1 MSTVSSK
8 SKKVQYSVQRELS
21 DGSLNRISVRVPYFS
36 KDDIH
41 VYVSDIE
48 IKDTT
53 VEGSKYT
60 WRWDGDYIAITPNV
74 DQGIEVLVR
83 RITPIDEAIHIFDGR
98 SEFDDQSMDENFQQ
112 LIYIA
117 QEYSEGSGI
126 KDVFSD
132 INMHGYKI
140 KNVGWATDDDDV
152 VTYGQ
157 YKKDAEGAHQAKEEA
172 KDNANKAKTYMTT
185 AQSSA
190 GTAVSAS
197 NRSEAILE
205 LVTHLESEAQAHA
218 ETAENAKNVSVQ
230 IKDELSTGLDNLQ
243 QISEPVRIV
252 AANIGSVITDANSI
266 DSINIVSSDLEGSL
280 SDVIFDDYGDLGRPG
295 DPVASISGGNIKVV
309 SDNIDAVRDN
319 SSNMTHIVKVSTTI
333 DQFPSMIESI
343 NGIKVQAQEARDL
356 AKKWANHIGSPVESG
371 EYSAKHYAN
380 EAKKNADKTS
390 ADLTAITQAKEQAI
404 VDVNNAKTKAITA
417 VNDAGSTQTVLVESE
432 GDTQIQAVRAVG
444 VEQKG
449 AVEVAGTQQVNR
461 VQAEADKQTKAVTTA
476 GTTAVNTIKT
486 EGGKQVELATAQ
498 ATLATTKAKE
508 AEDDAVQAH
517 QSAVEASTSARNAN
531 SSATAAGAS
540 ATQAR
545 GSETAARTS
554 ADNAALSKTAA
565 ELAAQKAQEVVG
577 KVDAFS
583 KAETTALLAKKLDTA
598 VFDGF
603 VDYGDLGNQ

>member
-8 SKKVQYSVQRELS
+8 SQKVQYSVQRELS

-157 YKKDAEGAHQAKEEA
+157 YKEDAEGAHQAKEEA
-172 KDNANKAKTYMTT
+172 KDHANKAKTYMTT

-230 IKDELSTGLDNLQ
+230 IKNELSTGLDNLQ

-343 NGIKVQAQEARDL
+343 NGIKAQAQEARDL
-356 AKKWANHIGSPVESG
+356 AKKWANHIGSPVASG

-380 EAKKNADKTS
+380 ESKKNADKTS

-444 VEQKG
+444 VEQTG

-583 KAETTALLAKKLDTA
+583 KAETTALLTKKLDIA

>member
-8 SKKVQYSVQRELS
+8 SQKVQYSVQRELS

-157 YKKDAEGAHQAKEEA
+157 YKEDAEGAHQAKEEA
-172 KDNANKAKTYMTT
+172 KDHANKAKTYMTT

-230 IKDELSTGLDNLQ
+230 IKNELSTGLDNLQ

-343 NGIKVQAQEARDL
+343 NGIKAQAQEARDL
-356 AKKWANHIGSPVESG
+356 AKKWANHIGSPVASG

-380 EAKKNADKTS
+380 ESKKNADKTS

-444 VEQKG
+444 VEQTG

-545 GSETAARTS
+545 GYETAARTS

-583 KAETTALLAKKLDTA
+583 KAETTALLTKKLDIA

>member
-8 SKKVQYSVQRELS
+8 SQKVQYSVQRELS

-157 YKKDAEGAHQAKEEA
+157 YKQDANGAHQAKEEA
-172 KDNANKAKTYMTT
+172 KDHANKAKTYMTT

-218 ETAENAKNVSVQ
+218 ETAENAKNISVQ

-280 SDVIFDDYGDLGRPG
+280 SDVVFDDYGDLGRPG
-295 DPVASISGGNIKVV
+295 DPVTSISGGNIKVV

-343 NGIKVQAQEARDL
+343 NGIKAQAQEARDL

-390 ADLTAITQAKEQAI
+390 ADLTAIAQAKEQAI

-444 VEQKG
+444 VEQTG

-565 ELAAQKAQEVVG
+565 ELAAQKAQEAVS

-583 KAETTALLAKKLDTA
+583 KAETTALLDKKLDKT

-603 VDYGDLGNQ
+603 VDYGDLGSQ

>member
-157 YKKDAEGAHQAKEEA
+157 YKKDANGAHQAKEEA
-172 KDNANKAKTYMTT
+172 KDHANKAKTYMTT

-205 LVTHLESEAQAHA
+205 LVTQLEGEAQAHA
-218 ETAENAKNVSVQ
+218 ETAEDAKNVSVQ

-252 AANIGSVITDANSI
+252 AANIDSVITDANNI

-280 SDVIFDDYGDLGRPG
+280 SDVVFDDYGDLGRPG
-295 DPVASISGGNIKVV
+295 DPVTSISGGNIKVV

-390 ADLTAITQAKEQAI
+390 SDLTALTQAKEQAI
-404 VDVNNAKTKAITA
+404 VDVNSAKTKAITA

-486 EGGKQVELATAQ
+486 EGDKQVELATAQ

-565 ELAAQKAQEVVG
+565 EVAAQKAQEAVS

-583 KAETTALLAKKLDTA
+583 KAETTALLAKKLDKT

-603 VDYGDLGNQ
+603 VDYGDLGSQ

>member
-157 YKKDAEGAHQAKEEA
+157 YKQDANGAHQAKEEA
-172 KDNANKAKTYMTT
+172 KDHANKAKTYMTT

-266 DSINIVSSDLEGSL
+266 DSINLVSSDLEGSL

-295 DPVASISGGNIKVV
+295 DPIASISGGNIKVV